1 MLRLLASTEI
11 ELYLIMC
18 CLRLYDCYSGEPVI
32 CVKIMV
38 ISVKDPYFLSF
49 SYGFGLPACKA
60 YVEKLGGTL
69 HIESMQV
76 RDKKLPH
83 RLSV

>member
-38 ISVKDPYFLSF
+38 ILSKR
-49 SYGFGLPACKA
+49 SLLPVFQLWIWTASLQSLCGKA
-60 YVEKLGGTL
+60 GR
-69 HIESMQV
+69 HFA
-76 RDKKLPH
+76 H
-83 RLSV
+83 RINAGK